1 MWPGQGRAARNYL
14 SSSTLVCY
22 DAQIKSND
30 TRTHLVRYLTFTAE
44 GSKTEKRKCLQRSL
58 RTFLYVL
65 RVLVL
70 KCDIVHRCHNNKH
83 NDIRNNV
90 KEISSSL
97 WTHVTIVSSSQHV
110 SRIVAPVNGNRRVT
124 WPAVTKCSSR
134 HVSRV
139 TCLEIMT
146 ETNPC
151 QSDLVLAGQGCAAL
165 LFLIPHQS
173 VSYDTSPASSDHL
186 TTDNTQPSSA
196 PPKVFLHFLS
206 FSTAR
211 EAHCS
216 SVIGD
221 QMWLW
226 QIDLVLQRVMAF
238 NVPCIIWIN
247 VLTIIVHR

>member
-1 MWPGQGRAARNYL
+1 MFTALTAYF
-14 SSSTLVCY
+14 LVCVM
-22 DAQIKSND
+22 
-30 TRTHLVRYLTFTAE
+30 L
-44 GSKTEKRKCLQRSL
+44 C
-58 RTFLYVL
+58 VL
-65 RVLVL
+65 FL

-90 KEISSSL
+90 KEISFSL

-173 VSYDTSPASSDHL
+173 VSYDTSPGIFRPSDNWQHH
-186 TTDNTQPSSA
+186 TQPSSA

>member
-1 MWPGQGRAARNYL
+1 METRCSGAWRISCHQMLGWSTLPTTDMTLDTGYWIHTRHWISAAQIFINNSSSSLVSRQMGVSPRLVVARSGEMRAARNYL

-65 RVLVL
+65 CVLFL

-124 WPAVTKCSSR
+124 
-134 HVSRV
+134 
-139 TCLEIMT
+139 
-146 ETNPC
+146 
-151 QSDLVLAGQGCAAL
+151 
-165 LFLIPHQS
+165 
-173 VSYDTSPASSDHL
+173 
-186 TTDNTQPSSA
+186 
-196 PPKVFLHFLS
+196 
-206 FSTAR
+206 
-211 EAHCS
+211 
-216 SVIGD
+216 
-221 QMWLW
+221 
-226 QIDLVLQRVMAF
+226 
-238 NVPCIIWIN
+238 
-247 VLTIIVHR
+247 